1 VNADQHV
8 MGAGTASVGAWL
20 RSAREAAGLS
30 EDGVAQQLKLAPRQ
44 VRAIEED
51 DFALLPGR
59 TFVRGFVR
67 NYARLVHLDPDA
79 VVAAL
84 PIGEATSPLE
94 RLTYTPMSGS
104 RDEMPMES
112 ARRGG
117 SAARW
122 LIPLV
127 LLAAVGVAAYYEYA
141 RTHVAPQSP
150 ATQDGIM
157 PPPTAPKPAPPGAST
172 TPGTPLPN
180 PLESPKGEAA
190 PTPAQGTAH
199 AATAIL
205 ASAAAPAGAP
215 TSPAGAP
222 PATTVPS
229 AAPAASSPSTDASS
243 ATAAGESRGVAS
255 GDAPLVLSFSGT
267 SWVQVKDGTGAVVLS
282 QTATAGAT
290 LPVAGSPPFEIVVG
304 NADHVQARFRGQGVD
319 LAPHTRSNVA
329 RVTLK

>member
-1 VNADQHV
+1 MNADPNA
-8 MGAGTASVGAWL
+8 MGTGEASVGAWL

-51 DFALLPGR
+51 DFARLPGR

-84 PIGEATSPLE
+84 PIGESTSPLE
-94 RLTYTPMSGS
+94 RLTYTPTSGP

-127 LLAAVGVAAYYEYA
+127 LLAAVGVAVYYEYA
-141 RTHVAPQSP
+141 RTRVAPQAP
-150 ATQDGIM
+150 ATPDGVM
-157 PPPTAPKPAPPGAST
+157 PPATPPKAAPPASPPGA
-172 TPGTPLPN
+172 PGTPLPN
-180 PLESPKGEAA
+180 PLESPKVETAPAPAPSQGQTPVAA
-190 PTPAQGTAH
+190 PALMSTA
-199 AATAIL
+199 AGASAPP
-205 ASAAAPAGAP
+205 ASAAPGVDR
-215 TSPAGAP
+215 SPAS
-222 PATTVPS
+222 PAPS
-229 AAPAASSPSTDASS
+229 AAVAAEARDALN
-243 ATAAGESRGVAS
+243 
-255 GDAPLVLSFSGT
+255 DAPLLLSFSGT

-319 LAPHTRSNVA
+319 LAPHTRFNVA